1 MSIFFLPH
9 LQDHG
14 LLRCRNFATKGQG
27 LYLSVTFF
35 VELIIR
41 RGSYIQCMKR
51 LRKGENIC
59 VLFENPTHCS
69 IGTAARR
76 NKCRDDHGSNRCS
89 SQSRNCV
96 FNCNDLL
103 CIQFMR
109 VDRTLCHHLS
119 MRKIIIML
127 RHNFMQKSGITIISS
142 TCNTIVTAVI
152 IKVIENFI
160 TVCSSA
166 DSQHYQ
172 GLILVKVMITTSC
185 LKFRRSTPMSLKFD
199 SIKMSNARQY

>member
-1 MSIFFLPH
+1 MDVLRTDDFLRTKISWKHRLPYFLTHGASLDVGQGWLCLNSNREWVWCHVIMVTKFLHLNNTCLTEMAIWGNKQWKKSLGHCRFVPEWNHVHESHTCQFFFLPH
-9 LQDHG
+9 LDHG

-35 VELIIR
+35 VELIIG

-69 IGTAARR
+69 IGTAWRR
-76 NKCRDDHGSNRCS
+76 NKCREDHGSYRCS

-103 CIQFMR
+103 CI
-109 VDRTLCHHLS
+109 
-119 MRKIIIML
+119 
-127 RHNFMQKSGITIISS
+127 
-142 TCNTIVTAVI
+142 
-152 IKVIENFI
+152 
-160 TVCSSA
+160 
-166 DSQHYQ
+166 
-172 GLILVKVMITTSC
+172 
-185 LKFRRSTPMSLKFD
+185 
-199 SIKMSNARQY
+199 

>member
-1 MSIFFLPH
+1 MQSCDTGQRIPFFDSCQLITTWMSNTKFYTDSIKVCHFPYTNMKGWTYIWMYSVRMIFSEPKFLGNIDYHIFLPMVLWWMWVKVNFFLPH

-14 LLRCRNFATKGQG
+14 LLRCRNFATKGRG

-69 IGTAARR
+69 IGTAGRR
-76 NKCRDDHGSNRCS
+76 NKCREDHGSYRCS

-103 CIQFMR
+103 CI
-109 VDRTLCHHLS
+109 
-119 MRKIIIML
+119 
-127 RHNFMQKSGITIISS
+127 
-142 TCNTIVTAVI
+142 
-152 IKVIENFI
+152 
-160 TVCSSA
+160 
-166 DSQHYQ
+166 
-172 GLILVKVMITTSC
+172 
-185 LKFRRSTPMSLKFD
+185 
-199 SIKMSNARQY
+199 

>member
-1 MSIFFLPH
+1 MSCIPEPAMQSCDTGQRIPFFDSCQLITTWMSNTKFYTDSIKVCHFPDTNMKGWTYVWMYSVRMIFSEPKFLGNIDYHIFLPMVLWWMWVNVNFFLPH

-14 LLRCRNFATKGQG
+14 LLRCRNFATKGRG

-69 IGTAARR
+69 IGTAGRR
-76 NKCRDDHGSNRCS
+76 NKCREDHGSYRCS

-103 CIQFMR
+103 CI
-109 VDRTLCHHLS
+109 
-119 MRKIIIML
+119 
-127 RHNFMQKSGITIISS
+127 
-142 TCNTIVTAVI
+142 
-152 IKVIENFI
+152 
-160 TVCSSA
+160 
-166 DSQHYQ
+166 
-172 GLILVKVMITTSC
+172 
-185 LKFRRSTPMSLKFD
+185 
-199 SIKMSNARQY
+199 